1 MTPGS
6 ARPDGSSSPAE
17 PDGRGAK
24 VPPRLSLADPL
35 DGRAAEDR
43 PESWGERNES
53 DPDRLARYRTETPP
67 HHGG

>member
-6 ARPDGSSSPAE
+6 TRPGGSSSPAE
-17 PDGRGAK
+17 PDGPEAE
-24 VPPRLSLADPL
+24 VPRRLSLADPL
-35 DGRAAEDR
+35 EGGAAEDR